1 MDENEVLAE
10 ALGLL
15 RTISSDENTEV
26 ASMEGSVKDGK
37 EGKGHPF
44 ARISVEVRSS
54 AAEILAFPGTIDSRV

>member
-1 MDENEVLAE
+1 MLAE

-15 RTISSDENTEV
+15 RTISPDENTEI
-26 ASMEGSVKDGK
+26 ASMEDSVKDGK

-54 AAEILAFPGTIDSRV
+54 AAEILAFLGIIDPRV